1 MTISAETL
9 PKRIKVSVRIK
20 KEKLLAAKKEA
31 ARRNMSLNAYVV
43 GLLEKE
49 MDRAE
54 KGFTDQ
60 TSAQ

>member
-1 MTISAETL
+1 MTISTETL

-20 KEKLLAAKKEA
+20 QEKLLAAKKEA

-54 KGFTDQ
+54 KGFTD
-60 TSAQ
+60 

>member
-1 MTISAETL
+1 MTISTETL

-20 KEKLLAAKKEA
+20 KEKLLKSKKEA

-54 KGFTDQ
+54 KGFTD
-60 TSAQ
+60 

>member
-1 MTISAETL
+1 MTISTETL

-20 KEKLLAAKKEA
+20 KEQLLAAKKEA

-49 MDRAE
+49 MDRVE
-54 KGFTDQ
+54 KGFTD
-60 TSAQ
+60 